1 LLSLSPLL
9 NQSRKAIK
17 LPGWFPFSV
26 VFSTTEA
33 GNMSVA
39 YEVEEDA
46 LRNREEFLN
55 LIGVE
60 KEALVLMRPE
70 HGKRVMEVGEMH
82 KGFPLSCDGLV
93 TKERGLPLAFLPG
106 DCFPLIF
113 GSLSPLN
120 QFIGLFHVG
129 LKGALE
135 GIVREAVRFVVRN
148 FRARE
153 DEIIAALGPGIRPCC
168 YRGWSLIKQVGWRR
182 WQFVN
187 PLTLSFD
194 FPSLIKKELN
204 EEGVRWILDLNLCT
218 SCTTWQRFTGVED
231 ADYVFFSHRRSMVT
245 GEKEGRFM
253 VVAWLG

>member
-1 LLSLSPLL
+1 LLSLSPLV
-9 NQSRKAIK
+9 SRDAKAIRF
-17 LPGWFPFSV
+17 PGWLPVSV

-46 LRNREEFLN
+46 LRNRAEFLN
-55 LIGVE
+55 LIGFE
-60 KEALVLMRPE
+60 KDDVVLMRPE
-70 HGKRVMEVGEMH
+70 HGKRIVEVGEMH

-93 TKERGLPLAFLPG
+93 TKERGLPLVFLPG

-113 GSLSPLN
+113 GSLNPLN
-120 QFIGLFHVG
+120 HFIGLFHVG

-135 GIVREAVRFVVRN
+135 GIVREAVRFVNKRM
-148 FRARE
+148 RIRE
-153 DEIIAALGPGIRPCC
+153 DDLIAALGPGIYPCC
-168 YRGWSLIKQVGWRR
+168 YRGWELVKKAGVRNWR
-182 WQFVN
+182 FVN

-194 FPSLIKKELN
+194 LPSLIKKELN